1 MNVIPKGSDKLVIY
15 LSEILEQQ
23 DVVSPDLIDD
33 PKVLAFMQE
42 ILPIEQAANREY
54 RRLLMQ
60 IASHKLNVLQ
70 LDREWKATE
79 RLSAG
84 DLMTAREKT
93 IKQINNQDVKRGL
106 KLAKFDEI
114 AEQLQIPIPGLEDI
128 KPEDYSSPC
137 ERSFLI
143 TARAAGM
150 ELVHD
155 LKVNHKESYF
165 KLDYTVCENGKT
177 TKFFISIMSFA
188 YHKDQLREDYIRLGE
203 LQAKGYIPVLVDSRS
218 VFGAPKE
225 TIKRVKRIYK
235 RWKKAV

>member
-15 LSEILEQQ
+15 LAEILEQEE
-23 DVVSPDLIDD
+23 VVTPDLIDD

-60 IASHKLNVLQ
+60 IASNKLNVLQ
-70 LDREWKATE
+70 LDREWKDTAQLT
-79 RLSAG
+79 AA
-84 DLMTAREKT
+84 DLLTAREKT
-93 IKQINNQDVKRGL
+93 KKQIDNQEVKRGL
-106 KLAKFDEI
+106 KLAKFEEI
-114 AEQLQIPIPGLEDI
+114 ADKLQISLPGLEDI
-128 KPEDYSSPC
+128 QPQDYSSPC
-137 ERSFLI
+137 EKSFLI
-143 TARAAGM
+143 TAREAGM

-165 KLDYTVCENGKT
+165 KLDYTVCENGKPT
-177 TKFFISIMSFA
+177 RFFISIMSFA
-188 YHKDQLREDYIRLGE
+188 YHKDQLREDYKRLGE
-203 LQAKGYIPVLVDSRS
+203 LQAKGYFPVLVDSRS